1 MLNQGMDAAG
11 VPQQESKFP
20 TLPMNYALAPY
31 SGAVWRSTTWPGIEY
46 RDLNLAEASD
56 GQMGAR
62 HLRAVASTA
71 FAAWNVSDQQVFL
84 CLFVLSGQLRF
95 TTGDGQKTEL
105 RQRDTVHVSALR
117 EGSKF
122 EVSSDIEA
130 LEIAA
135 PAIGAIGIV
144 PHELMQVGN
153 ESPDDQRRGNAINRE
168 KPEAYAL
175 GDGPRAYFL
184 YRDIGASEQTGRR
197 IHIHV
202 INATQKMPGG
212 TGWHDHSMS
221 QLFYVLGGSAVV
233 RVEKHGEVRMR
244 PGDAMCIPAGVD
256 HDVPDFDADYQVL
269 EMCLPGDYSTVN
281 QPRKEIAAIV

>member
-1 MLNQGMDAAG
+1 MLNQGTDAVGEPHQA
-11 VPQQESKFP
+11 ERFP

-31 SGAVWRSTTWPGIEY
+31 SGAVWRPTTWPGVEY

-62 HLRAVASTA
+62 HLRAQRAAKFDHWGVAESTT
-71 FAAWNVSDQQVFL
+71 FL
-84 CLFVLSGQLRF
+84 CIFLLAGSLRF
-95 TTGDGQKTEL
+95 TMKGGERLTLGF
-105 RQRDTVHVSALR
+105 RDTVHVPALR
-117 EGSKF
+117 AGSSF
-122 EVSSDIEA
+122 EVSADFEA
-130 LEIAA
+130 LEISA
-135 PAIGAIGIV
+135 PAVGAVDIV
-144 PHELMQVGN
+144 PHTLMQVDA
-153 ESPDDQRRGNAINRE
+153 ETAEVASKASALNRE
-168 KPEAYAL
+168 EPQAYVL
-175 GDGPRAYFL
+175 GDGPRAYFR

-233 RVEKHGEVRMR
+233 RVEKHGEVRMC

-256 HDVPDFDADYQVL
+256 HDVPDFDADYQVI

-281 QPRKEIAAIV
+281 QPRKEIAAIS

>member
-1 MLNQGMDAAG
+1 MMNHGTDAAG
-11 VPQQESKFP
+11 QPEQAPKFP

-31 SGAVWRSTTWPGIEY
+31 SGAVWRPTVWAGIEY
-46 RDLNLAEASD
+46 RDLNLAEASG
-56 GQMGAR
+56 GQMGGR
-62 HLRAVASTA
+62 HLRAVAMA
-71 FAAWNVSDQQVFL
+71 RFASWGVSEQQTFL
-84 CLFVLSGQLRF
+84 CLFVLSGKLQF
-95 TTGDGQKTEL
+95 TAGDGQPVEL
-105 RQRDTVHVSALR
+105 VWRDTAHVSALR
-117 EGSKF
+117 GGLGF
-122 EVSSDIEA
+122 EASADFEA

-135 PAIGAIGIV
+135 PAIGTVGIV
-144 PHELMQVGN
+144 PHELMQVGH
-153 ESPDDQRRGNAINRE
+153 ETPDETRKANAINRE
-168 KPEAYAL
+168 RPEAYAL
-175 GDGPRAYFL
+175 GDGPRSYFL

-202 INATQKMPGG
+202 INATKKMPGG

-233 RVEKHGEVRMR
+233 RVEKHGEVRMC

-281 QPRKEIAAIV
+281 QPRKEIAATV